1 MSKVNSS
8 GLESDSMKKIIFVG
22 PLDKGHIPC
31 EGDTMKNQ
39 LFLKRFREVFSK
51 VIDVDAYHW
60 KKRPWCL
67 LKLFFSLLA
76 NPKAI
81 IIVSAN
87 SGSANIIIKI
97 LNRVGA
103 VKRTYYWVVGGNFHK
118 SIENHLF
125 NVSTYFGLAGIFVQG
140 RSMVESLNKSGL
152 RNAIYV
158 PNSKFIPSL
167 PEKHQKFDSKIHFVF
182 LSRIERE
189 KGCDYI
195 IKATRLLDAR
205 GYKNKYDITFFGK
218 TMNGSSYAGEFK
230 KQIDDNESLLYRG
243 VLNLLDYE
251 NYQELAKYDVMLFP
265 TYWNGE
271 GFPGVVIDAYIAGLP
286 VIASDWNLNK
296 DVVMDGK
303 TGWII
308 PVNDIE
314 ALALKM
320 EYVIDNPEI
329 VRKYSENSQHQAA
342 AYDIRTV
349 LSEDNMRRIGLL

>member
-1 MSKVNSS
+1 
-8 GLESDSMKKIIFVG
+8 MKKVIFVG
-22 PLDKGHIPC
+22 PINKGHIPC
-31 EGDTMKNQ
+31 SGDTMKNQ
-39 LFLKRFREVFSK
+39 LFLKRFKEVFSK
-51 VIDVDAYHW
+51 VIDVDTYHW

-67 LKLFFSLLA
+67 LKLFFSLLGNPKSIIVISA
-76 NPKAI
+76 NP
-81 IIVSAN
+81 
-87 SGSANIIIKI
+87 GSADIIIKI

-103 VKRTYYWVVGGNFHK
+103 VKRTYYWVVGGSFHK
-118 SIENHLF
+118 SIENHLL
-125 NVSTYFGLAGIFVQG
+125 NVSTYVGLAGIFVQG

-152 RNAIYV
+152 RNAICV

-167 PEKHQKFDSKIHFVF
+167 PEKHQKCGSKIHFVF

-205 GYKNKYDITFFGK
+205 GCKNKYDITFFGK
-218 TMNGSSYAGEFK
+218 TMNGSSYADEFK
-230 KQIDDNESLLYRG
+230 KQIDDNESLSYRG
-243 VLNLLDYE
+243 VLNLLNYE

-265 TYWNGE
+265 TYWDGE
-271 GFPGVVIDAYIAGLP
+271 GFPGVVVDAYIAGLP
-286 VIASDWNLNK
+286 IIASDWNLNR

-320 EYVIDNPEI
+320 EYVINNPEI
-329 VRKYSENSQHQAA
+329 VRKYSENSQQQAA
-342 AYDIRTV
+342 VYDIRTV